1 MPRPP
6 SSTPTYPPP
15 SPPAVLQGGGT
26 GGLGVE
32 EGVAKGVLA
41 KPKASARD
49 GAHEYPTHLRVWA
62 VFVGSLEVE
71 G

>member
-1 MPRPP
+1 MVFK
-6 SSTPTYPPP
+6 YFL
-15 SPPAVLQGGGT
+15 PPAVLQGGGT

>member
-1 MPRPP
+1 M
-6 SSTPTYPPP
+6 
-15 SPPAVLQGGGT
+15 
-26 GGLGVE
+26 E